1 MTDLAEQRFTRG
13 DTTLV
18 WDSFGDRD
26 SELVFVLL
34 HGLGLGRSVF
44 DELAPRLS
52 SHGWVIRV
60 DLPGFGDS
68 PVLRRGESVNET
80 ARLLLG
86 LLEQQGIDSAVLVGH
101 SMGTQ
106 LAVEVSLQRPDA
118 ALALVLI
125 APVID
130 PAARSSSVL
139 FRRMVRDMYDD
150 SAKVLMK
157 GLWLYCRAG
166 VPMYF
171 RKLRMMLAYRMD
183 LSLPRVNVPVLI
195 VRGQTDIVS
204 PIEWCTAAAALAPNG
219 RLIEIAG
226 CGHET
231 FINDPE
237 PTAVAIEVFLRE
249 IGLLTA
255 R

>member
-1 MTDLAEQRFTRG
+1 MTDLAEQKFTQN
-13 DTTLV
+13 DATLV
-18 WDSFGDRD
+18 WDSFGDRH
-26 SELVFVLL
+26 SEQVFVLL

-52 SHGWVIRV
+52 THGWVIRV

-68 PVLRRGESVNET
+68 PVLRRGESVHET

-86 LLEQQGIDSAVLVGH
+86 LFDQQGIEHAVLIGH

-106 LAVEVSLQRPDA
+106 LAVETSIQRPEA
-118 ALALVLI
+118 THALVLI

-130 PAARSSSVL
+130 PAARSSTVL

-183 LSLPRVNVPVLI
+183 LALPQVTVPVLI
-195 VRGQTDIVS
+195 VRGQSDIVS
-204 PIEWCTAAAALAPNG
+204 PIQWCTDAAALAPDG

-226 CGHET
+226 RGHET

-237 PTAVAIEVFLRE
+237 PTAVAVEAFLRE
-249 IGLLTA
+249 IGIA
-255 R
+255 SV